1 MDKQEERLRKS
12 HVFLLKHPK
21 TMQLGG
27 IILLG
32 QSSVEDDVPTAYTDG
47 LNKRYGRKFMA
58 NLNDAQVNG
67 LVMHENG
74 HVFFRHVT
82 HHKRIFRENRKLA
95 NIAADFV
102 VNDMIAVIDDP
113 MIQLPPGAMWHTMF
127 RNWSVIQVYDFLN
140 KRKKELDKQQ
150 SKQPCDNGNPNNQD
164 KGSQGGETLNDEKG
178 QTDID
183 RLLKNL
189 NDNDSL
195 DEHDIEAGGEFDEKK
210 IAEGIDKALR
220 EGGLL
225 AGILGGNKSRQIEEL
240 LEPKVDWR
248 EALREFILSQ
258 CVGKDDYTW
267 RKFNRRLLAN
277 DVYMPSTISE
287 TVGEITVAIDTSG
300 SIGGRELAAFAS
312 ELVSIADTVSPDK
325 IRVVW
330 WDSKVHGEQLFTGNY
345 AGIEHMLKPMG
356 GGGTMVSSV
365 SEYLVSKNIQTE
377 CVIVFTDGFVENDI
391 VWRHQAPLLW
401 LVTQNKD
408 FRPPVGKSVKLN
420 EEAFA

>member
-27 IILLG
+27 IILMG
-32 QSSVEDDVPTAYTDG
+32 QSSVEDNVPTAYTDG
-47 LNKRYGRKFMA
+47 INKRYGRKFMEK
-58 NLNDAQVNG
+58 LVDAQING

-102 VNDMIAVIDDP
+102 VNDMIVMLEDP
-113 MIQLPPGAMWHTMF
+113 MIQLPPGALWNTMF

-140 KRKKELDKQQ
+140 KRKKELDKEKESGGQT
-150 SKQPCDNGNPNNQD
+150 CDNPNPNSD
-164 KGSQGGETLNDEKG
+164 SQGGETLNKPNGE
-178 QTDID
+178 TDVD
-183 RLLKNL
+183 KLLKNL
-189 NDNDSL
+189 KDVDSL
-195 DEHDIEAGGEFDEKK
+195 DEHDIEKASEYDEKE

-225 AGILGGNKSRQIEEL
+225 AGILGGNKSRQIEDL

-248 EALREFILSQ
+248 EALREFVMSQ
-258 CVGKDDYTW
+258 CVGKDDYSW

-300 SIGGRELAAFAS
+300 SIGGEELAAFAS
-312 ELVSIADTVSPDK
+312 ELVSIADTVVPEK

-330 WDSKVHGEQLFTGNY
+330 WDTKVHGEQLFTGNY

-356 GGGTMVSSV
+356 GGGTNVSSV
-365 SEYLVSKNIQTE
+365 SEYLISKNIQTE
-377 CVIVFTDGFVENDI
+377 CVIVFTDGFVENNI
-391 VWRHQAPLLW
+391 RWLHQAPLLW

-408 FRPPVGKSVKLN
+408 FRPPVGKAVKFN
-420 EEAFA
+420 TEVFA

>member
-1 MDKQEERLRKS
+1 M
-12 HVFLLKHPK
+12 
-21 TMQLGG
+21 
-27 IILLG
+27 G
-32 QSSVEDDVPTAYTDG
+32 QSSVEDNVPTAYTDG
-47 LNKRYGRKFMA
+47 INKRYGRKFMEK
-58 NLNDAQVNG
+58 LVDAQVNG

-102 VNDMIAVIDDP
+102 VNDMIVMLDDP
-113 MIQLPPGAMWHTMF
+113 MIQLPPGALWNTMF

-140 KRKKELDKQQ
+140 KRKKELDKEKESGDQT
-150 SKQPCDNGNPNNQD
+150 CDNPNND
-164 KGSQGGETLNDEKG
+164 SQEGETLNKPNGE
-178 QTDID
+178 TDVD
-183 RLLKNL
+183 KLLKNL
-189 NDNDSL
+189 KDVDSL
-195 DEHDIEAGGEFDEKK
+195 DEHDIEKASEYDEKE

-225 AGILGGNKSRQIEEL
+225 AGILGGNKSRQIEDL
-240 LEPKVDWR
+240 LEPKVNWR
-248 EALREFILSQ
+248 EALREFVMSQ
-258 CVGKDDYTW
+258 CVGKDDYSW

-300 SIGGRELAAFAS
+300 SIGGEELAAFAS
-312 ELVSIADTVSPDK
+312 ELVSIADTVVPEK

-330 WDSKVHGEQLFTGNY
+330 WDTKVHGEQLFTGNY

-356 GGGTMVSSV
+356 GGGTNVSSV
-365 SEYLVSKNIQTE
+365 SEYLISKNIQTE
-377 CVIVFTDGFVENDI
+377 CVIVFTDGFVENNI
-391 VWRHQAPLLW
+391 RWLHQAPLLW

-408 FRPPVGKSVKLN
+408 FRPPVGKAVKFN
-420 EEAFA
+420 TEVFA

>member
-27 IILLG
+27 IILMG
-32 QSSVEDDVPTAYTDG
+32 QSSVEDNVPTAYTDG
-47 LNKRYGRKFMA
+47 INKRYGRKFMEK
-58 NLNDAQVNG
+58 LVDAQING

-102 VNDMIAVIDDP
+102 VNDMIVMLDDP
-113 MIQLPPGAMWHTMF
+113 MIQLPPGALWNTMF

-140 KRKKELDKQQ
+140 KRKKELDKEKESGDQT
-150 SKQPCDNGNPNNQD
+150 CDNPNND
-164 KGSQGGETLNDEKG
+164 SQEGETLNKPNGE
-178 QTDID
+178 TDVD
-183 RLLKNL
+183 KLLKNL
-189 NDNDSL
+189 KDVDSL
-195 DEHDIEAGGEFDEKK
+195 DEHDIEKASEYDEKE

-225 AGILGGNKSRQIEEL
+225 AGILGGNKSRQIEDL
-240 LEPKVDWR
+240 LEPKVNWR
-248 EALREFILSQ
+248 EALREFVMSQ
-258 CVGKDDYTW
+258 CVGKDDYSW

-300 SIGGRELAAFAS
+300 SIGGEELAAFAS
-312 ELVSIADTVSPDK
+312 ELVSIADTVVPEK

-330 WDSKVHGEQLFTGNY
+330 WDTKVHGEQLFTGNY

-356 GGGTMVSSV
+356 GGGTNVSSV
-365 SEYLVSKNIQTE
+365 SEYLISKNIQTE
-377 CVIVFTDGFVENDI
+377 CVIVFTDGFVENNI
-391 VWRHQAPLLW
+391 RWLHQAPLLW

-408 FRPPVGKSVKLN
+408 FRPPVGKAVKFN
-420 EEAFA
+420 TEVFA

>member
-27 IILLG
+27 IILMG
-32 QSSVEDDVPTAYTDG
+32 QSSVEDNVPTAYTDG
-47 LNKRYGRKFMA
+47 INKRYGRKFMEK
-58 NLNDAQVNG
+58 LVDAQVNG

-102 VNDMIAVIDDP
+102 VNDMIVMLEDP
-113 MIQLPPGAMWHTMF
+113 MIQLPPGALWNTMF

-140 KRKKELDKQQ
+140 KRKKELDKEKESGDQT
-150 SKQPCDNGNPNNQD
+150 CDNPNND
-164 KGSQGGETLNDEKG
+164 SQGGETLNKPNGE
-178 QTDID
+178 TDVD
-183 RLLKNL
+183 KLLKNL
-189 NDNDSL
+189 KDVDSL
-195 DEHDIEAGGEFDEKK
+195 DEHDIEKASEYDEKE

-225 AGILGGNKSRQIEEL
+225 AGILGGNKSRQIEDL

-248 EALREFILSQ
+248 EALREFVMSQ
-258 CVGKDDYTW
+258 CVGKDDYSW

-300 SIGGRELAAFAS
+300 SIGGEELAAFAS
-312 ELVSIADTVSPDK
+312 ELVSIADTVVPEK

-330 WDSKVHGEQLFTGNY
+330 WDTKVHGEQLFTGNY

-356 GGGTMVSSV
+356 GGGTNVSSV
-365 SEYLVSKNIQTE
+365 SEYLISKNIQTE
-377 CVIVFTDGFVENDI
+377 CVIVFTDGFVENNI
-391 VWRHQAPLLW
+391 RWLHQAPLLW

-408 FRPPVGKSVKLN
+408 FRPPVGKAVKFN
-420 EEAFA
+420 TEVFA

>member
-27 IILLG
+27 IILMG
-32 QSSVEDDVPTAYTDG
+32 QSSVEDNVPTAYTDG
-47 LNKRYGRKFMA
+47 INKRYGRKFMEK
-58 NLNDAQVNG
+58 LVDAQVNG

-102 VNDMIAVIDDP
+102 VNDMIVMLEDP
-113 MIQLPPGAMWHTMF
+113 MIQLPSGALWNTMF

-140 KRKKELDKQQ
+140 KRKKELDKEKESGDQT
-150 SKQPCDNGNPNNQD
+150 CDNPNPNSD
-164 KGSQGGETLNDEKG
+164 SQGGETLNKPNGE
-178 QTDID
+178 TDVD
-183 RLLKNL
+183 KLLKNL
-189 NDNDSL
+189 KDVDSL
-195 DEHDIEAGGEFDEKK
+195 DEHDIEKASEYDEKE

-225 AGILGGNKSRQIEEL
+225 AGILGGNKSRQIEDL
-240 LEPKVDWR
+240 LEPKVNWR
-248 EALREFILSQ
+248 EALREFVMSQ
-258 CVGKDDYTW
+258 CVGKDDYSW

-300 SIGGRELAAFAS
+300 SIGGEELAAFAS
-312 ELVSIADTVSPDK
+312 ELVSIADTVVPEK

-330 WDSKVHGEQLFTGNY
+330 WDTKVHGEQLFTGNY

-356 GGGTMVSSV
+356 GGGTNVSSV
-365 SEYLVSKNIQTE
+365 SEYLISKNIQTE
-377 CVIVFTDGFVENDI
+377 CVIVFTDGFVENNI
-391 VWRHQAPLLW
+391 RWLHQAPLLW

-408 FRPPVGKSVKLN
+408 FRPPVGKAVKFN
-420 EEAFA
+420 TEVFA